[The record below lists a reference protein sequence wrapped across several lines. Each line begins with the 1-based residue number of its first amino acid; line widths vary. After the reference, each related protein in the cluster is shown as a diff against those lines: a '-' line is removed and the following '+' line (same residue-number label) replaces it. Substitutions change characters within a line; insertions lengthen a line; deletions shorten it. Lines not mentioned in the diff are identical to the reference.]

1 MLFKTLAYLLLII
14 IILSR
19 PEATFQYAYE
29 GLYQWAAKM
38 VPTLF
43 PFMMIS
49 SIMVYSG
56 ADLELGRMLSHVLK
70 KLYRYSSYGL
80 YALFMGFFCGF
91 PMGAKV
97 VSDLY
102 EKEKISRSE
111 ADTLLS
117 FCNNIGP
124 AYFMGIIIPI
134 LHECG
139 YQNTLPRVWD
149 VWDPGSLWD
158 RDGTPARCRDPG
170 YTFCRRAPSHIR
182 HAADLA
188 GRITQKILYGQHTIP
203 HFIGWI
209 YHLYQRVSNISGPHA
224 AVCQQQKSAVQ
235 FSGDHRRCPGS
246 LYDNTPAGPESF
258 LDHDSTVLWRHILYH
273 ADEQLP
279 RKIRTV
285 DQPLSETQS
294 HDNAD
299 LRGILFCA
307 DQTVL
312 IQETGILSLYRS
324 CMILDSVYISYR
336 LYALKISVSF
346 LPYPMFTDTVIEGL
360 PFVHGCR
367 SDHVRP
373 LSYE

>member
-139 YQNTLPRVWD
+139 YQNTLPFVFGMYGIPAVYGIVMGRLHAAEIPDTPSAGVR
-149 VWDPGSLWD
+149 PHTS
-158 RDGTPARCRDPG
+158 GTPQI
-170 YTFCRRAPSHIR
+170 SL
-182 HAADLA
+182 AA
-188 GRITQKILYGQHTIP
+188 
-203 HFIGWI
+203 
-209 YHLYQRVSNISGPHA
+209 
-224 AVCQQQKSAVQ
+224 
-235 FSGDHRRCPGS
+235 S
-246 LYDNTPAGPESF
+246 L
-258 LDHDSTVLWRHILYH
+258 
-273 ADEQLP
+273 
-279 RKIRTV
+279 K
-285 DQPLSETQS
+285 
-294 HDNAD
+294 
-299 LRGILFCA
+299 
-307 DQTVL
+307 
-312 IQETGILSLYRS
+312 RS
-324 CMILDSVYISYR
+324 CMDNTQSLILLGGYITFTNAFRIFLDLMPLSVNSKN
-336 LYALKISVSF
+336 LLSSF
-346 LPYPMFTDTVIEGL
+346 LEIIGGVQAVYTTTLLPDQKVFWIMTALCFGGISCIMQTSSFLERSGL
-360 PFVHGCR
+360 SISHYLKHKVMTTLISAVYYFVLTRPF
-367 SDHVRP
+367 
-373 LSYE
+373 

>member
-19 PEATFQYAYE
+19 PESTFQYAYE

-56 ADLELGRMLSHVLK
+56 ADLELGRMLSHVLR

-139 YQNTLPRVWD
+139 YQNTLPFVFGMYGIPAVYGIVMGRLHAAEIPDTPSAGVR
-149 VWDPGSLWD
+149 PHTS
-158 RDGTPARCRDPG
+158 GTPQI
-170 YTFCRRAPSHIR
+170 SL
-182 HAADLA
+182 AA
-188 GRITQKILYGQHTIP
+188 
-203 HFIGWI
+203 
-209 YHLYQRVSNISGPHA
+209 
-224 AVCQQQKSAVQ
+224 
-235 FSGDHRRCPGS
+235 S
-246 LYDNTPAGPESF
+246 L
-258 LDHDSTVLWRHILYH
+258 
-273 ADEQLP
+273 
-279 RKIRTV
+279 K
-285 DQPLSETQS
+285 
-294 HDNAD
+294 
-299 LRGILFCA
+299 
-307 DQTVL
+307 
-312 IQETGILSLYRS
+312 RS
-324 CMILDSVYISYR
+324 CMDNTQSLILLGGYITFTNAFRIFLDLMPLSVNSKN
-336 LYALKISVSF
+336 LLSSF
-346 LPYPMFTDTVIEGL
+346 LEIIGGVQAVYTTTLLPDQKVFWIMTALCFGGISCIMQTSSFLERSGL
-360 PFVHGCR
+360 SISHYLKHKVMTTLISAVYYFVLTRPF
-367 SDHVRP
+367 
-373 LSYE
+373 